1 MMESG
6 ACSPYHEAPH
16 RSSCCCNTGSTTPD
30 YSGRGSPHPSAG
42 GKEHE
47 RQRSLIRP
55 LDNLESLYIQGLVV
69 EPSDCGDGVT
79 IRLPPSATD
88 GRATNL
94 VAFMIQR
101 DANGLGNSNNQAYRT
116 EHDGH
121 H

>member
-1 MMESG
+1 M
-6 ACSPYHEAPH
+6 
-16 RSSCCCNTGSTTPD
+16 
-30 YSGRGSPHPSAG
+30 
-42 GKEHE
+42 
-47 RQRSLIRP
+47 
-55 LDNLESLYIQGLVV
+55 ESLYIHGLVV
-69 EPSDCGDGVT
+69 EPSDGGDGVT

-116 EHDGH
+116 DHDGH